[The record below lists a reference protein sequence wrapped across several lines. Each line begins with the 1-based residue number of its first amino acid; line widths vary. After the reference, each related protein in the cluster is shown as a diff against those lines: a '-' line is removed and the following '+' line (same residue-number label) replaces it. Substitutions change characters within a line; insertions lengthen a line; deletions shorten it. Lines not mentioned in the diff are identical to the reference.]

1 MPELPEVETV
11 RRALAPLL
19 SGKTITRLRT
29 TTATLRTPLDQ
40 ELLNKALQG
49 QRIVELSRRA
59 KYLFLKL
66 TQGRVVQMH
75 LGMTGSYRVEA
86 GVFTLRTH
94 DRIVIELD
102 TGESLVYNDIRKFGE
117 FRLVEIPEGREF
129 PEKFDSYA
137 PEPLSCGFTAK
148 YLFTALSRI
157 SAPIKTAI
165 MRQELVVGVGNIYAN
180 EALFAAG
187 ISPLRPAQTLAFE
200 ECGLLVREIK
210 KVLKSS
216 LKSGGTT
223 ISDFKR
229 PDGSE
234 GKFALKLKVYGR
246 TGEQCKR
253 RGCSGIISKLV
264 QTGRSTF
271 YCPEC
276 QR

>member
-11 RRALAPLL
+11 RRALEPLL
-19 SGKTITRLRT
+19 IGKTITRLQT
-29 TTATLRTPLDQ
+29 TTTTLRSPLD
-40 ELLNKALQG
+40 EVLLNKALRG
-49 QRIVELSRRA
+49 KRIVELSRRA

-66 TQGRVVQMH
+66 TSGSAVQIH
-75 LGMTGSYRVEA
+75 LGMTGSYRVEEGA
-86 GVFTLRTH
+86 FALRTH
-94 DRIVIELD
+94 DRIVIGLD

-117 FRLVEIPEGREF
+117 FRLVEISEGREF
-129 PEKFDSYA
+129 PEKFDNYA
-137 PEPLSCGFTAK
+137 PEPLSSGFTAK
-148 YLFTALSRI
+148 YLFTTLSRI

-187 ISPLRPAQTLAFE
+187 ISPLRPARSLAFE

-253 RGCSGIISKLV
+253 HGCSGIISKLV

-271 YCPEC
+271 YCSEC